1 MISAAGKGE
10 GKSRDGRT
18 AFAVFLTDNLEF
30 TRTVPL
36 NPVLNPGEPCV
47 KIFEEGPGSCPVQ
60 HDYDCGV
67 GKSGLRAQEV

>member
-1 MISAAGKGE
+1 MVQYSAGGGPALRGGTVSAAGRGGK

-36 NPVLNPGEPCV
+36 NPALNPGEPCM
-47 KIFEEGPGSCPVQ
+47 
-60 HDYDCGV
+60 
-67 GKSGLRAQEV
+67 

>member
-1 MISAAGKGE
+1 MVQYSAGGGPALRGGMVSAAGRARGE

-36 NPVLNPGEPCV
+36 NPALNPGEPCV
-47 KIFEEGPGSCPVQ
+47 
-60 HDYDCGV
+60 
-67 GKSGLRAQEV
+67 